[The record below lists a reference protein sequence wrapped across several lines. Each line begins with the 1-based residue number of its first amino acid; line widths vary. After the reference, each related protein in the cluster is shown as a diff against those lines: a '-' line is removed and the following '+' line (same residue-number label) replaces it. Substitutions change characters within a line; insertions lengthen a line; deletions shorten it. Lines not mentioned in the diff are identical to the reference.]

1 MAKNPGVLEGSV
13 VPENNVYGALDSGL
27 RIMIPQVFWEASPT
41 KPGGG
46 LVVEIAQTI
55 SEIAL

>member
-1 MAKNPGVLEGSV
+1 
-13 VPENNVYGALDSGL
+13 
-27 RIMIPQVFWEASPT
+27 MIFEVFWEASPT
-41 KPGGG
+41 KPDGG